1 MTGSVR
7 KVIGE
12 SFDAY
17 AVSPR
22 KEWVLEWPGQIVIC
36 TSTIYW
42 TQEVT
47 DWMVRKDGLQVP
59 KHSEFKILC
68 IFYRQHIIT

>member
-1 MTGSVR
+1 MVEKWLLQVEDTMMGSVR

-17 AVSPR
+17 AVTPR

-36 TSTIYW
+36 TGTIYW

-47 DWMVRKDGLQVP
+47 DWMVRKDGLQVS
-59 KHSEFKILC
+59 KRSEF
-68 IFYRQHIIT
+68 